1 MSNWSFNLRLWWL
14 RLGEVFYGFRLKNLI
29 VIVLTVAVIGAITMF
44 VRFLAANPARSLE
57 PVYGVTE
64 TAFLHQTRFAHLMQ
78 VNVLLDNGSRVT
90 VGLPHV
96 VNYRPGGRVKL
107 NAVTRGEPPNAI
119 YVYTFAGYV
128 DDAGK
133 PLP

>member
-1 MSNWSFNLRLWWL
+1 MKNWSFNLRLWWL

-29 VIVLTVAVIGAITMF
+29 VIVLTVAVIGAITLF
-44 VRFLAANPARSLE
+44 VRFLAANPARPLQ
-57 PVYGVTE
+57 PVYGVAE

-78 VNVLLDNGSRVT
+78 VNVLLDDGSRVT

-96 VNYRPGGRVKL
+96 VNYRPGARVKL
-107 NAVTRGEPPNAI
+107 NASARGQAPNAI
-119 YVYTFAGYV
+119 YAYTFAGYV
-128 DDAGK
+128 DQAGQ

>member
-1 MSNWSFNLRLWWL
+1 M
-14 RLGEVFYGFRLKNLI
+14 
-29 VIVLTVAVIGAITMF
+29 
-44 VRFLAANPARSLE
+44 
-57 PVYGVTE
+57 YGVAE
-64 TAFLHQTRFAHLMQ
+64 TAFLHQTRFTHHTQ
-78 VNVLLDNGSRVT
+78 VNVLLDNGSRIT

-128 DDAGK
+128 DEAGK